1 MAQFPHELHF
11 RCFTLPPS
19 PLLDMPRADEL
30 YHARR
35 ALSMTTEVPVA
46 LGSVAVTIAGEE
58 NAGVTAATAHS
69 RSRDHPSRSMAAV
82 NCTLTS
88 VMHLGG
94 MRGSR

>member
-58 NAGVTAATAHS
+58 NARGRRCD
-69 RSRDHPSRSMAAV
+69 RSFPIPRPPFALHDSS
-82 NCTLTS
+82 
-88 VMHLGG
+88 
-94 MRGSR
+94 